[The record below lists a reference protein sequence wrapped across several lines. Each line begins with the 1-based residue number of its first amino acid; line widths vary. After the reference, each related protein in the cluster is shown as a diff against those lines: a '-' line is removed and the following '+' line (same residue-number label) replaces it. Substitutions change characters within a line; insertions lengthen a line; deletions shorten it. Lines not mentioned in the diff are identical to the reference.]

1 MSVVA
6 VVTSSPPAVE
16 GGHLVLARSLVEAL
30 RAAGHDADLVITP
43 DYGFGRQASAYAATW
58 RFDVSRVGGRR
69 VDQVISLR
77 YPSYAVRHPAHVCWL
92 MHTMR
97 EYYDLWPQL
106 TSSISWP
113 NLVKESVRKAAI
125 HAADRWLL
133 TRNVTRVVAES
144 QTIQR
149 RLASDFGIHAEVVY
163 PPPPQRPYRCDDYG
177 DYVFAV
183 SRLTRHKRFDLL
195 VRALADA
202 SASHVK
208 AVIAG
213 EGAERQALEQLA
225 QTLGVADR
233 VTFAGRVDET
243 AMLDHLA
250 RCRAVAFTPF
260 AEDYGFVTVEAFA
273 SRKAV
278 ITCVDSG
285 GPTELVT
292 DDDTGVVCEPNP
304 SSLAIA
310 LARLSDDRR
319 LAERLGAN
327 AAARVASMTWTAAV
341 NRLLAT

>member
-1 MSVVA
+1 MVIA

-16 GGHLVLARSLVEAL
+16 GGHLVLARSLVEGL
-30 RAAGHDADLVITP
+30 RAAGHDAHLMITP
-43 DYGFGRQASAYAATW
+43 DYGFGHQASAYLATW
-58 RFDVSRVGGRR
+58 RTDVSTVGGRR

-106 TSSISWP
+106 TASISWP
-113 NLVKESVRKAAI
+113 NLVKESVRKMAI
-125 HAADRWLL
+125 RAADRWLL
-133 TRNVTRVVAES
+133 TRNVARVVAES
-144 QTIQR
+144 QTIGR
-149 RLASDFGIHAEVVY
+149 RLAADFGIHAEVVH
-163 PPPPQRPYRCDDYG
+163 PPPPQRAYRCDEYG
-177 DYVFAV
+177 DYIFAV

-202 SASHVK
+202 AAAHVK

-213 EGAERQALEQLA
+213 EGAERQALERLA
-225 QTLGVADR
+225 HSLGVADR
-233 VTFAGRVDET
+233 VTFAGRIDEET
-243 AMLDHLA
+243 LLAHLA
-250 RCRAVAFTPF
+250 RCRAVAFTPI

-278 ITCVDSG
+278 ITCADSG

-292 DDDTGVVCEPNP
+292 GDETGVVCEPTP

-310 LARLSDDRR
+310 LARVSDDRR

-327 AAARVASMTWTAAV
+327 AAARAAAMSWDAAV
-341 NRLLAT
+341 RRLLIV